1 MKIISSKVDYP
12 NMTCEEIVA
21 SGISLSGDALELFMH
36 NAKESDADEL
46 TELKESVHEALSTIM
61 LAVSE
66 LEGEL

>member
-1 MKIISSKVDYP
+1 MKTISSKVDYP
-12 NMTCEEIVA
+12 NMTCEEMVA
-21 SGISLSGDALELFMH
+21 SGISLSGDALELFMQ

>member
-1 MKIISSKVDYP
+1 MKTISSKVDYP

-21 SGISLSGDALELFMH
+21 SGIFLSGDALELFMR